1 MDFLEASNRII
12 GGNKK
17 AKKSP
22 YALPDVGAVNPL
34 LGTPGYGQP
43 APELAAPAAEEAP
56 AKPKRGPIREFF
68 HDVGQT
74 ARAVGTGLYSSAADV
89 LPQTVAKA
97 LTGSEINLDDQTF
110 RQRYIAKQEED
121 LKRWQ
126 MSPEDRENKLFGI
139 VKAGTVQQGLQNLG
153 YSAGPMVA
161 GALTGA
167 AAASMVDSPLS
178 PVADIVGGVV
188 GAGAL
193 TAPMAYRSSK
203 ADYVLS
209 MRRAFKQARP
219 NGTEEEWQAFKK
231 EIEDNARLYGLW
243 EAGPEVLG
251 NMVAAGLLKTGAG
264 SIIKAIPLIEN
275 NAARLMA
282 SGVAKLAL
290 DMPVEIA
297 TESLT
302 QYKQAAIEYES
313 GLRAEPPTPAGAFVE
328 AAPQTVVLTLA
339 TMGLGSIANTIVTDN
354 SGQVQRHKIIRLLN
368 KSGVGRDTVN
378 DLLDAKNWKQFES
391 ALKKHDGE
399 IKRVGADI
407 EASLA
412 GTPLA
417 PETPAGGDA
426 PATEPTAP
434 INPLM
439 QTEPAQPGQA
449 FDVPMA
455 APVNPVVDVP
465 KPTQNA
471 EDAKLV
477 ADAMAARGER
487 YAGIHAVDPVPSRA
501 VDAVKEVS
509 DKFGIRTIWIS
520 GPTVDG
526 MAVQGAVV
534 GDAPVLLLNA
544 DLLTNHRRD
553 PVMMVYA
560 HELTHRSERVDAGQ
574 YAVLE
579 QAVLA
584 RADAQEG
591 VARRIAAGMSEKEA
605 RSEAVAEAVEV
616 LGTDQAFWQ
625 EVFQGKDQSFIDHI
639 IQIITEMVERVFGAN
654 EAAKADAIRGA
665 AVAAFQSLAQQR
677 AQATTDTTGTNLT
690 APAGPA
696 AKEAASAPVI
706 SSETKGVTPEQVES
720 MRRRADVE
728 AREKAQAQAE
738 KAEREAKMAKIR
750 KQPKQTRAKAAA
762 ERRMWD
768 YDRGDTPLLNLVID
782 EFGGIS
788 PNSRKE
794 MGGDNWGVAADTVPA
809 SVRSRLFPS
818 KGKGSDWNDI
828 LWAAV
833 DRGLL
838 PEGSLPSDLSA
849 KLEGEVRGMRRRYA
863 DEKAQAQAYKQAEA
877 DAKRFEEAVIQPDP
891 NAAVKVAAR
900 DLTVGDKLVRDIDGI
915 PVTFTVVDVVD
926 DGGAVLKSQPYGEQ
940 LAEAIDDVYAD
951 DYIPADQ
958 DALKGEDVPFSEKA
972 ERRTPFGTPEPDSP
986 AASADSD
993 VLFSAKRVTSEDGD
1007 GRMREHNWNRFAKEM
1022 LNKERRL
1029 SYRQK
1034 SVKSAFD
1041 DLYKLYDQKGFL
1053 WTLRSLSDYSKEA
1066 LDAFPIPMRLIAAR
1080 KISDTAE
1087 QIFRSHHIADDGS
1100 NMPADPAIEEL
1111 WHAYNAVVPTIP
1123 KTERDYGR
1131 AIANLKGTYNNHR
1144 MSHPYAVRQMLN
1156 EIHEDMATRQLGGN
1170 KPVVDSITAEMKKAY
1185 DEALATIEKERE
1197 AESKRADTAEERVKQ
1212 LHKSL
1217 KVNIKT
1223 SATRLWKKMDASED
1237 VKRTADAKMAEVFS
1251 RIAARGGDVASL
1263 SAKPQME
1270 AALDLLRAHV
1280 YLHRDTETASV
1291 QAFLKKNG
1299 ITVDDVTA
1307 DAMIKD
1313 ALVFIDGIVAEAAQ
1327 TARASKK
1334 AKVGKKKPKAA
1345 PLNRTPDLTIQGPT
1359 DGKQQ
1364 LIDQEKLLGSP
1375 ANIFGEADG
1384 KRISLE
1390 LTEAGQEV
1398 MRGISSNLDVV
1409 ISNAL
1414 RHGRNRAGI
1423 EAKLIEAGVDRS
1435 TARSI
1440 ADRVTKR
1447 RRELLMPAMQTLR
1460 ARYAGQGGK
1469 AARRVV
1475 SAMDRIMSA
1484 MDLADRASESS
1495 VSGFFDGNAWDE
1507 ARNIIEAAFGFKN
1520 EINRKWFIETMKLYR
1535 KYEAADEVGNH
1546 IAATQIHR
1554 DLLNRVAKVQHGSG
1568 WWAAARSYVQGG
1580 LLFGPA
1586 THAWNLVNTASRNLD
1601 IAFVESE
1608 RMVLRGIRDMN
1619 WDMIKAAFAPWYILG
1634 KSHKQAAGVAKYI
1647 MKTGINPLAMRIGE
1661 EAKFG
1666 GDPKVASAPEWH
1678 PFFQRAW
1685 MRPFKYVGRAL
1696 IAADSY
1702 FRMNI
1707 ENTDIY
1713 LRAYRDALKEGKD
1726 GAEAAKEALG
1736 YIGFVNDGTNEAY
1749 NQAAKRADELG
1760 LKGVDREMNIRI
1772 DLMNAVD
1779 PSMRDHASE
1788 QGAVET
1794 FNDPHPEGLAGM
1806 MADALRHNSSNPVTF
1821 WLGMFARIGAN
1832 VFNYGIHTSPFGLLA
1847 ATWARKVGTYK
1858 KGQALYKI
1866 SAEEYSK
1873 RVLRGVHG
1881 LAIAGS
1887 VLAMCLKA
1895 QQDYDDDDD
1904 PKKVLR
1910 FGLTARGPRDINGQ
1924 RLWRQQNKPFM
1935 LTINGKEI
1943 SYKWAGPFATSLAMV
1958 GAYMDEKRYGNIANA
1973 EDEDGREESVA
1984 SAILPTIMYG
1994 MLTITTD
2001 ELPGQGMVEFAD
2013 LVYSSGQSAE
2023 QTQRAWTRFIQKQ
2036 SASIGTAAIPY
2047 SALVRYLDRIADPT
2061 VYTAQNID
2069 GMKIYAYAFL
2079 RNMPYIRSRALYPM
2093 RNIFGEPIQV
2103 PDKGGDM
2110 DVGERAV
2117 KLAFDR
2123 FMNNMAKDE
2132 DIQFLMKAE
2141 RGFRAPSRD
2150 ETRIVTTADGLYGL
2164 RRMKDA
2170 EYDAFL
2176 EMFGKALRVEVARIR
2191 KSYST
2196 PEMVEKFV
2204 NKKNDTLR
2212 KRLSNARSSAM
2223 NAAMREF
2230 MLKHGEAVRIK
2241 RK

>member
-1 MDFLEASNRII
+1 LLDNIRAFVDKLLPGSVKTIAPQRATSPLTLRPD
-12 GGNKK
+12 GTLAGAAKTAK
-17 AKKSP
+17 AAGESRQQGLPEMEGLAKSP
-22 YALPDVGAVNPL
+22 Y
-34 LGTPGYGQP
+34 GTP
-43 APELAAPAAEEAP
+43 
-56 AKPKRGPIREFF
+56 
-68 HDVGQT
+68 
-74 ARAVGTGLYSSAADV
+74 
-89 LPQTVAKA
+89 
-97 LTGSEINLDDQTF
+97 DD
-110 RQRYIAKQEED
+110 
-121 LKRWQ
+121 
-126 MSPEDRENKLFGI
+126 G
-139 VKAGTVQQGLQNLG
+139 
-153 YSAGPMVA
+153 
-161 GALTGA
+161 
-167 AAASMVDSPLS
+167 
-178 PVADIVGGVV
+178 
-188 GAGAL
+188 
-193 TAPMAYRSSK
+193 
-203 ADYVLS
+203 
-209 MRRAFKQARP
+209 
-219 NGTEEEWQAFKK
+219 
-231 EIEDNARLYGLW
+231 
-243 EAGPEVLG
+243 
-251 NMVAAGLLKTGAG
+251 
-264 SIIKAIPLIEN
+264 
-275 NAARLMA
+275 A
-282 SGVAKLAL
+282 SG
-290 DMPVEIA
+290 
-297 TESLT
+297 T
-302 QYKQAAIEYES
+302 
-313 GLRAEPPTPAGAFVE
+313 
-328 AAPQTVVLTLA
+328 
-339 TMGLGSIANTIVTDN
+339 
-354 SGQVQRHKIIRLLN
+354 
-368 KSGVGRDTVN
+368 
-378 DLLDAKNWKQFES
+378 
-391 ALKKHDGE
+391 
-399 IKRVGADI
+399 
-407 EASLA
+407 
-412 GTPLA
+412 
-417 PETPAGGDA
+417 
-426 PATEPTAP
+426 
-434 INPLM
+434 
-439 QTEPAQPGQA
+439 
-449 FDVPMA
+449 
-455 APVNPVVDVP
+455 
-465 KPTQNA
+465 
-471 EDAKLV
+471 
-477 ADAMAARGER
+477 
-487 YAGIHAVDPVPSRA
+487 
-501 VDAVKEVS
+501 
-509 DKFGIRTIWIS
+509 
-520 GPTVDG
+520 
-526 MAVQGAVV
+526 
-534 GDAPVLLLNA
+534 
-544 DLLTNHRRD
+544 
-553 PVMMVYA
+553 
-560 HELTHRSERVDAGQ
+560 
-574 YAVLE
+574 
-579 QAVLA
+579 
-584 RADAQEG
+584 
-591 VARRIAAGMSEKEA
+591 
-605 RSEAVAEAVEV
+605 
-616 LGTDQAFWQ
+616 
-625 EVFQGKDQSFIDHI
+625 
-639 IQIITEMVERVFGAN
+639 
-654 EAAKADAIRGA
+654 
-665 AVAAFQSLAQQR
+665 
-677 AQATTDTTGTNLT
+677 
-690 APAGPA
+690 
-696 AKEAASAPVI
+696 
-706 SSETKGVTPEQVES
+706 
-720 MRRRADVE
+720 
-728 AREKAQAQAE
+728 
-738 KAEREAKMAKIR
+738 
-750 KQPKQTRAKAAA
+750 
-762 ERRMWD
+762 
-768 YDRGDTPLLNLVID
+768 
-782 EFGGIS
+782 
-788 PNSRKE
+788 
-794 MGGDNWGVAADTVPA
+794 
-809 SVRSRLFPS
+809 
-818 KGKGSDWNDI
+818 
-828 LWAAV
+828 
-833 DRGLL
+833 
-838 PEGSLPSDLSA
+838 
-849 KLEGEVRGMRRRYA
+849 
-863 DEKAQAQAYKQAEA
+863 
-877 DAKRFEEAVIQPDP
+877 
-891 NAAVKVAAR
+891 
-900 DLTVGDKLVRDIDGI
+900 
-915 PVTFTVVDVVD
+915 
-926 DGGAVLKSQPYGEQ
+926 
-940 LAEAIDDVYAD
+940 
-951 DYIPADQ
+951 
-958 DALKGEDVPFSEKA
+958 
-972 ERRTPFGTPEPDSP
+972 
-986 AASADSD
+986 
-993 VLFSAKRVTSEDGD
+993 LFSAKKLTQEDVEEDARRKAASSIQSTRDAEYLAAVERGDMETAQRIVDEAAKRAGYNVGPVWHGNKERKTEFERFTHFGTKNAAQQRIQDIGAKGFFVRAFLEDGNYVAISDTGSATPIDLAHELGGLDLALEAFRAYLQSLDERQIADVSSRAGFIEQASIDEIIEEAKDRYNRLNKKSSDITDIMGDMREYIDRSAQENAFDIVEKYAKNNGISGAFYKNLVEDRGSTSYIAFSPSQIKSADAIVRDDAGRIIPPSERFQQDNPDIRFSMKPDSAPASEDGD

-1034 SVKSAFD
+1034 STAKAFEELGGIVD
-1041 DLYKLYDQKGFL
+1041 KRGFSWVVEHLHDLSSDIRAEFPLE
-1053 WTLRSLSDYSKEA
+1053 LRN
-1066 LDAFPIPMRLIAAR
+1066 IAGR
-1080 KISDTAE
+1080 FVQNTANS
-1087 QIFRSHHIADDGS
+1087 IFRQYGIADDGS
-1100 NMPADPAIEEL
+1100 NMPSNPDVERL
-1111 WHAYNAVVPTIP
+1111 WHKMRALESAIA
-1123 KTERDYGR
+1123 DYEKKSGR
-1131 AIANLKGTYNNHR
+1131 ASAFLRGTYAPDKMMN
-1144 MSHPYAVRQMLN
+1144 PVAVRKMLN
-1156 EIHEDMATRQLGGN
+1156 EIHDVLATRKLSGN

-1185 DEALATIEKERE
+1185 DEALSTIEKERE

-1223 SATRLWKKMDASED
+1223 SATRLWKKLDASDD
-1237 VKRTADAKMAEVFS
+1237 VKRTADAKMAEVFN
-1251 RIAARGGDVASL
+1251 RIASRGGDVAAL

-1313 ALVFIDGIVAEAAQ
+1313 ALVFIEGIVAEAAQ

-1647 MKTGINPLAMRIGE
+1647 MKTGVNPLAMRIGE

-1666 GDPKVASAPEWH
+1666 SDPKVASAPEWH

-1707 ENTDIY
+1707 ENTDLY
-1713 LRAYRDALKEGKD
+1713 LRAYRDALKEGKTGKD
-1726 GAEAAKEALG
+1726 AAKEALG

-1772 DLMNAVD
+1772 DLMNAID
-1779 PSMRDHASE
+1779 PTWRDHASE

-1832 VFNYGIHTSPFGLLA
+1832 VFNYGLQTSPLGLPL

-1935 LTINGKEI
+1935 LTINGKEF

-1958 GAYMDEKRYGNIANA
+1958 GAIMDEKRYGNIANA

-1984 SAILPTIMYG
+1984 SAIIPTIMYG

-2069 GMKIYAYAFL
+2069 GAKIYAYSFL

-2170 EYDAFL
+2170 EYDEFL
-2176 EMFGKALRVEVARIR
+2176 VLFGAALRGEIARIR

-2196 PEMVEKFV
+2196 PEMVDKFV
-2204 NKKNDTLR
+2204 NKQNDTLR

>member
-1 MDFLEASNRII
+1 
-12 GGNKK
+12 
-17 AKKSP
+17 
-22 YALPDVGAVNPL
+22 
-34 LGTPGYGQP
+34 
-43 APELAAPAAEEAP
+43 
-56 AKPKRGPIREFF
+56 
-68 HDVGQT
+68 
-74 ARAVGTGLYSSAADV
+74 
-89 LPQTVAKA
+89 
-97 LTGSEINLDDQTF
+97 
-110 RQRYIAKQEED
+110 
-121 LKRWQ
+121 
-126 MSPEDRENKLFGI
+126 
-139 VKAGTVQQGLQNLG
+139 
-153 YSAGPMVA
+153 
-161 GALTGA
+161 
-167 AAASMVDSPLS
+167 
-178 PVADIVGGVV
+178 
-188 GAGAL
+188 
-193 TAPMAYRSSK
+193 
-203 ADYVLS
+203 
-209 MRRAFKQARP
+209 
-219 NGTEEEWQAFKK
+219 
-231 EIEDNARLYGLW
+231 
-243 EAGPEVLG
+243 
-251 NMVAAGLLKTGAG
+251 
-264 SIIKAIPLIEN
+264 
-275 NAARLMA
+275 
-282 SGVAKLAL
+282 
-290 DMPVEIA
+290 
-297 TESLT
+297 
-302 QYKQAAIEYES
+302 
-313 GLRAEPPTPAGAFVE
+313 
-328 AAPQTVVLTLA
+328 
-339 TMGLGSIANTIVTDN
+339 
-354 SGQVQRHKIIRLLN
+354 
-368 KSGVGRDTVN
+368 
-378 DLLDAKNWKQFES
+378 
-391 ALKKHDGE
+391 
-399 IKRVGADI
+399 
-407 EASLA
+407 
-412 GTPLA
+412 
-417 PETPAGGDA
+417 
-426 PATEPTAP
+426 
-434 INPLM
+434 
-439 QTEPAQPGQA
+439 
-449 FDVPMA
+449 
-455 APVNPVVDVP
+455 
-465 KPTQNA
+465 
-471 EDAKLV
+471 
-477 ADAMAARGER
+477 
-487 YAGIHAVDPVPSRA
+487 
-501 VDAVKEVS
+501 
-509 DKFGIRTIWIS
+509 
-520 GPTVDG
+520 
-526 MAVQGAVV
+526 
-534 GDAPVLLLNA
+534 
-544 DLLTNHRRD
+544 
-553 PVMMVYA
+553 
-560 HELTHRSERVDAGQ
+560 
-574 YAVLE
+574 
-579 QAVLA
+579 
-584 RADAQEG
+584 
-591 VARRIAAGMSEKEA
+591 
-605 RSEAVAEAVEV
+605 
-616 LGTDQAFWQ
+616 
-625 EVFQGKDQSFIDHI
+625 
-639 IQIITEMVERVFGAN
+639 
-654 EAAKADAIRGA
+654 
-665 AVAAFQSLAQQR
+665 
-677 AQATTDTTGTNLT
+677 
-690 APAGPA
+690 
-696 AKEAASAPVI
+696 
-706 SSETKGVTPEQVES
+706 
-720 MRRRADVE
+720 
-728 AREKAQAQAE
+728 
-738 KAEREAKMAKIR
+738 
-750 KQPKQTRAKAAA
+750 
-762 ERRMWD
+762 
-768 YDRGDTPLLNLVID
+768 
-782 EFGGIS
+782 
-788 PNSRKE
+788 
-794 MGGDNWGVAADTVPA
+794 
-809 SVRSRLFPS
+809 
-818 KGKGSDWNDI
+818 
-828 LWAAV
+828 
-833 DRGLL
+833 
-838 PEGSLPSDLSA
+838 
-849 KLEGEVRGMRRRYA
+849 
-863 DEKAQAQAYKQAEA
+863 
-877 DAKRFEEAVIQPDP
+877 
-891 NAAVKVAAR
+891 
-900 DLTVGDKLVRDIDGI
+900 
-915 PVTFTVVDVVD
+915 
-926 DGGAVLKSQPYGEQ
+926 
-940 LAEAIDDVYAD
+940 
-951 DYIPADQ
+951 
-958 DALKGEDVPFSEKA
+958 
-972 ERRTPFGTPEPDSP
+972 
-986 AASADSD
+986 
-993 VLFSAKRVTSEDGD
+993 
-1007 GRMREHNWNRFAKEM
+1007 
-1022 LNKERRL
+1022 
-1029 SYRQK
+1029 
-1034 SVKSAFD
+1034 
-1041 DLYKLYDQKGFL
+1041 
-1053 WTLRSLSDYSKEA
+1053 
-1066 LDAFPIPMRLIAAR
+1066 
-1080 KISDTAE
+1080 
-1087 QIFRSHHIADDGS
+1087 
-1100 NMPADPAIEEL
+1100 
-1111 WHAYNAVVPTIP
+1111 
-1123 KTERDYGR
+1123 
-1131 AIANLKGTYNNHR
+1131 
-1144 MSHPYAVRQMLN
+1144 
-1156 EIHEDMATRQLGGN
+1156 
-1170 KPVVDSITAEMKKAY
+1170 
-1185 DEALATIEKERE
+1185 
-1197 AESKRADTAEERVKQ
+1197 
-1212 LHKSL
+1212 
-1217 KVNIKT
+1217 
-1223 SATRLWKKMDASED
+1223 
-1237 VKRTADAKMAEVFS
+1237 
-1251 RIAARGGDVASL
+1251 
-1263 SAKPQME
+1263 ME

-1313 ALVFIDGIVAEAAQ
+1313 ALVFIEGIVAEAAQ

-1647 MKTGINPLAMRIGE
+1647 MKTGVNPLAMRIGE

-1666 GDPKVASAPEWH
+1666 SDPKVASAPEWH

-1707 ENTDIY
+1707 ENTDLY
-1713 LRAYRDALKEGKD
+1713 LRAYRDALKEGKTGKD
-1726 GAEAAKEALG
+1726 AAKEALG

-1772 DLMNAVD
+1772 DLMNAID
-1779 PSMRDHASE
+1779 PTWRDHASE

-1832 VFNYGIHTSPFGLLA
+1832 VFNYGLQTSPLGLPL

-1935 LTINGKEI
+1935 LTINGKEF

-1958 GAYMDEKRYGNIANA
+1958 GAIMDEKRYGNIANA

-1984 SAILPTIMYG
+1984 SAIIPTIMYG

-2069 GMKIYAYAFL
+2069 GAKIYAYSFL

-2170 EYDAFL
+2170 EYDEFL
-2176 EMFGKALRVEVARIR
+2176 VLFGAALRGEIARIR

-2196 PEMVEKFV
+2196 PEMVDKFV
-2204 NKKNDTLR
+2204 NKQNDTLR